1 MRYVW
6 IEAAGKMAVTLAL
19 DRPARENTLQAS
31 GEKLSGGRCAPGA
44 MQRKG
49 IAWRRVLWQRRIPG
63 DDLRS
68 PDQIKPRGRQ
78 RRHVQR
84 LADMAGGIGPIRML
98 VEEGAARRKI

>member
-6 IEAAGKMAVTLAL
+6 IEAAGKMAVTPAS
-19 DRPARENTLQAS
+19 DRPARENTLQVS
-31 GEKLSGGRCAPGA
+31 GEDLSGGRRAPGA

-49 IAWRRVLWQRRIPG
+49 IAWRCVLCQRRIPS

-78 RRHVQR
+78 RGHVQR
-84 LADMAGGIGPIRML
+84 LADMAGGIGTIRML
-98 VEEGAARRKI
+98 VEKGAARRKI